1 MKQTNKSMR
10 GVTLVEIAIVLVII
24 GLLLGGIL
32 KGQELINNAR
42 VRSIADQQNA
52 LKAAWYSFLD
62 RYNAYPADYRLAQQ
76 NIPGAGAAVQAVS
89 GATGL
94 GVGDS
99 LIVEQ
104 ESAIAMQQLAGAGYI
119 RCPQCTS
126 QRAEVPNDTNSLL
139 NQYNGVLAIFVDGL
153 SAGDG
158 LVAAARGTPAGT
170 YLRAPNVTSH
180 RPRLYIH
187 MGNNIPSNILAEV
200 DRKIDDDRPNTGEL
214 RFSDYHATGGA
225 ARLPSVEQ
233 CIDIN
238 KNNNLQDNA
247 PAAAVAGN
255 TTKDWAWRNANVVP
269 AELNC
274 AGVYLL

>member
-1 MKQTNKSMR
+1 MKKTNKSMR

-62 RYNAYPADYRLAQQ
+62 RYNAIPADYRLAQQ
-76 NIPGAGAAVQAVS
+76 NIPGAGPAVVAAA

-99 LIVEQ
+99 VIVEK

-119 RCPQCTS
+119 RCPQCTATGS
-126 QRAEVPNDTNSLL
+126 EVPNDTNSLL
-139 NQYNGVLAIFVDGL
+139 NQYNGVVAIFVDGL
-153 SAGDG
+153 ASGDG
-158 LVAAARGTPAGT
+158 LVGSDRGTPAGT
-170 YLRAPNVTSH
+170 YLRAPNVTAH

-187 MGNNIPSNILAEV
+187 MGNNIPSNIIAEV

-233 CIDIN
+233 CIDITKGN
-238 KNNNLQDNA
+238 DAQDNA
-247 PAAAVAGN
+247 AANAVSNN
-255 TTKDWAWRNANVVP
+255 TTENFAWRNANVVP